1 MLFVDRNYRKK
12 GHGKRLMEHWERDM
26 KAQGY
31 DMLLTSTQVDGE
43 AQPMELFLIKNMQ
56 DYLEDCGCDF
66 LKNRENVLPFSS
78 ESTLIYPPCLLKISR
93 VRYSPIP
100 TPSTPEACLPR

>member
-1 MLFVDRNYRKK
+1 MLFVDRDYRKK
-12 GHGKRLMEHWERDM
+12 GYGKRLMEHWERDM

-43 AQPMELFLIKNMQ
+43 AQHFYRKLGYK
-56 DYLEDCGCDF
+56 DCGYDF
-66 LKNRENVLPFSS
+66 LKNKENVLPFSS
-78 ESTLIYPPCLLKISR
+78 EFTLIYPPCLLKISR